1 MEGFDLF
8 CAGSIPV
15 FLRFC
20 KEIRGLVDLC
30 VHFIIVTLRHSG
42 TFPYVG
48 VFLSGG
54 ETCVAD
60 CYASVS
66 ET

>member
-15 FLRFC
+15 FLRSC
-20 KEIRGLVDLC
+20 KEMRGLVNLY

-54 ETCVAD
+54 EACIAD
-60 CYASVS
+60 WHAGVS